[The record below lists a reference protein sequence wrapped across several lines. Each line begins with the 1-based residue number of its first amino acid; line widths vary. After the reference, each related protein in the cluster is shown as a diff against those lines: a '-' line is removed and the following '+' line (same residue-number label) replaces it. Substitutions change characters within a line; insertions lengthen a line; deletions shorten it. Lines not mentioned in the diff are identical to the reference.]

1 MMRYMIASLIILMTM
16 VGFGSAN
23 YIDQSLATGN
33 YGIYYKVNMDSSH
46 VGVSL
51 EDNGMQ
57 EAAVDSFVEYVIQ
70 VYYNYVRDVDPNY
83 MGYLNIV
90 GFEYVG
96 GPSETFHMTGLAQ
109 DARVMPLSVFIDKV
123 FDSDN
128 YLPYNHGD
136 EPYAPG
142 GYSKVTIRTSYNG
155 FDANG
160 DWLSPNDLGTYKITR
175 VITLG
180 PKPYLDPQPEP
191 PMGGILIDSVADGF
205 NPGEAI

>member
-1 MMRYMIASLIILMTM
+1 MRNIILSIVTLIFLT
-16 VGFGSAN
+16 GLGSAG
-23 YIDQSLATGN
+23 YVDQSLATGN
-33 YGIYYKVNMDSSH
+33 YGIYYKLNMDQSH

-57 EAAVDSFVEYVIQ
+57 EATVDAFVEYVIQ

-128 YLPYNHGD
+128 NMPYNHGD

-142 GYSKVTIRTSYNG
+142 GYSKVTIRTSYSG
-155 FDANG
+155 FDARG
-160 DWLSPNDLGTYKITR
+160 DWLSPNEIGTTR
-175 VITLG
+175 IIYTG
-180 PKPYLDPQPEP
+180 LDPQPEP
-191 PMGGILIDSVADGF
+191 PMGGTILIDSVADGF